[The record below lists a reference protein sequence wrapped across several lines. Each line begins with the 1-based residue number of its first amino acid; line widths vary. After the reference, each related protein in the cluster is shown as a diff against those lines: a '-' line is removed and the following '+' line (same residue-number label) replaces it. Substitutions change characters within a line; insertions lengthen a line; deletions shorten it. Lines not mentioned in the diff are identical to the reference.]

1 MNMMEYY
8 ILTKDMAMLQVFMS
22 LKRCLSKDKNYI
34 LNIHNIR
41 EMNVLNIMNIYF
53 HI

>member
-8 ILTKDMAMLQVFMS
+8 ILTKDIAMLKVLMI
-22 LKRCLSKDKNYI
+22 LKRCLSKDKNNI

-41 EMNVLNIMNIYF
+41 EMNVLNIKNIYF

>member
-1 MNMMEYY
+1 MEYY
-8 ILTKDMAMLQVFMS
+8 ILTKDRSMLNLFKS
-22 LKRCLSKDKNYI
+22 LIRCLSKDKNYI